1 MERSIRSALVIGA
14 GIAGQAAA
22 IALADAGLRVTIV
35 DGSPPRKKTRALS
48 LWKNGRAALA
58 ELVGDAAKALTTHAL
73 DLVEVRS
80 FAGDPLWTFPAG
92 SWSGPGS
99 ARSVWHDDLLGLL
112 LARAK
117 RPQAIEHRH
126 DALWRYVDDGTRVR
140 VALRSGEQL
149 AADVLIGADGLAS
162 PVREQ
167 LLGPEPPH
175 DLGQEMT
182 CDGIAV
188 AALPEPVRARLC
200 GPGQLLGPGRA
211 FACQSEDARFIAT
224 RLGDDISWMATC
236 LIGHP
241 LCDAFARAAWPVCEL
256 IARRD
261 PAVAAFRLHDR
272 PRAPR
277 WVRGGV
283 ALLGES
289 AHPMTPEL
297 GQGACVTLEDAVVL
311 RDSVRELGPRPG
323 LAAYERARR
332 PRVDWITGLAH
343 QMAVT
348 SLPNDRRL
356 AALRDRLL
364 PRVAPP
370 FARAV
375 FDRLVA
381 WP

>member
-1 MERSIRSALVIGA
+1 MERSTRSALVIGA

-35 DGSPPRKKTRALS
+35 DRAVPTKAARALS

-58 ELVGDAAKALTTHAL
+58 ELVGDAADTLTTHAL

-99 ARSVWHDDLLGLL
+99 ARSVWHDHLLDFLV
-112 LARAK
+112 AQAK
-117 RPQAIEHRH
+117 RRPAIDHKPGT
-126 DALWRYVDDGTRVR
+126 LWRYADDGTRVR
-140 VALRSGEQL
+140 AVLGSGEQL

-182 CDGIAV
+182 CDRIAV
-188 AALPEPVRARLC
+188 AALPADVRALLC
-200 GPGQLLGPGRA
+200 GPGRLLGPGRA

-241 LCDAFARAAWPVCEL
+241 LLDAFARAARPVCEL
-256 IARRD
+256 IKRRAPD
-261 PAVAAFRLHDR
+261 VAAFRLHDR
-272 PRAPR
+272 PRAAR

-311 RDSVRELGPRPG
+311 RDRVRELGPRPG
-323 LAAYERARR
+323 LAAYERTRR

-375 FDRLVA
+375 FDRLLA